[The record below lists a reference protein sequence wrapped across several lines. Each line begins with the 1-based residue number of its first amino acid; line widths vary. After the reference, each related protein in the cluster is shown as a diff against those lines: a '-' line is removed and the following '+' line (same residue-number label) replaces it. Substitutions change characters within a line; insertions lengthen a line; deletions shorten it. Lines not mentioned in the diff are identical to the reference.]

1 MCRAGK
7 SLHSLRFGTWPIRA
21 SLFIFVKNNLL
32 NGGIMNRKAFMIG
45 IMLIVACGTMS
56 ARAKLSEKGLA
67 QHKAAILSRVI
78 DDNPEQDADIR
89 TLFNGTVMEGNM
101 GIRLLDKFG
110 IFMSNMEKKG
120 IEIRSTRF
128 YRKDDV
134 FTLFFVMKD
143 GKDDQLYNLF
153 LEYGYGRKGR
163 CVLKD
168 IYFSI
173 VFEERMNEI
182 RSFFEA
188 R

>member
-1 MCRAGK
+1 
-7 SLHSLRFGTWPIRA
+7 
-21 SLFIFVKNNLL
+21 
-32 NGGIMNRKAFMIG
+32 MNRKVFVAGLILIFAF
-45 IMLIVACGTMS
+45 GTQGTS
-56 ARAKLSEKGLA
+56 AKLSEKALA
-67 QHKAAILSRVI
+67 QHKSALLSRVI
-78 DDNPEQDADIR
+78 DDNPDRESDIR

-120 IEIRSTRF
+120 IEIRSTKF
-128 YRKDDV
+128 YRQDDI

-143 GKDDQLYNLF
+143 GKDDQLYTLF

-163 CVLKD
+163 CVLRD

-173 VFEERMNEI
+173 VFEDRMNEI

>member
-1 MCRAGK
+1 
-7 SLHSLRFGTWPIRA
+7 
-21 SLFIFVKNNLL
+21 
-32 NGGIMNRKAFMIG
+32 MNRKAFMVG
-45 IMLIVACGTMS
+45 LMLIIACGTM
-56 ARAKLSEKGLA
+56 AGRAKLSEKDLA
-67 QHKAAILSRVI
+67 QNKTALLSRII
-78 DDNPEQDADIR
+78 DDNPDREADIR
-89 TLFNGTVMEGNM
+89 MLFNGTVMEGNM

-120 IEIRSTRF
+120 IGIRSTRF
-128 YRKDDV
+128 FRQDDV
-134 FTLFFVMKD
+134 FTLFFIMKD
-143 GKDDQLYNLF
+143 GKDDQLYTLF

-163 CVLKD
+163 CVLRD